1 MQLYLHFNPIK
12 FSTMLIVRLTK
23 WFLPAIIFCLL
34 FSCQREKGS
43 GQSLPEQAQDSI
55 VTDAALDTIDIS
67 YLTGKFE
74 PVNDPNFAEIPDSI
88 ASRPG
93 LLLRK
98 EALDALIRMI
108 SAAGKAGHRIT
119 VISATRNFD
128 YQREIWEKK
137 WTGKR
142 ILSNGK
148 NAAEAYPSPE
158 DRARAI
164 LLYSSMP
171 GTSRHH
177 WGTDFDINDLN
188 NAYFETGEG
197 ASLFMWME
205 ENAADFGFCRPY
217 TAKGPHRTSG
227 YEEEKWHW
235 SYMPLST
242 PLTKAAANKL
252 KNEDIS
258 GFKGEEASNS
268 IDVVGQYV
276 LGIDPFCLQLVN
288 E

>member
-1 MQLYLHFNPIK
+1 
-12 FSTMLIVRLTK
+12 MLIAHQIK
-23 WFLPAIIFCLL
+23 WFIAAGLFCLL
-34 FSCQREKGS
+34 FSCQREKS
-43 GQSLPEQAQDSI
+43 TEQDATGPVQDSI
-55 VTDAALDTIDIS
+55 AADPAMDTISIS
-67 YLTGKFE
+67 YLTGKF
-74 PVNDPNFAEIPDSI
+74 DPETDPRFVEVPDSI
-88 ASRPG
+88 ASRSG

-98 EALDALIRMI
+98 ETLEALTSMIRAAK
-108 SAAGKAGHRIT
+108 AAGHTMT

-128 YQREIWEKK
+128 YQKEIWERK
-137 WTGKR
+137 WTGER

-148 NAAEAYPSPE
+148 NAAVAYPSAV

-177 WGTDFDINDLN
+177 WGTDLDINDLN

-197 ASLFMWME
+197 AALFTWME
-205 ENAADFGFCRPY
+205 ENASDFGFCRPY
-217 TAKGPHRTSG
+217 TAKGPHRPYG

-235 SYMPLST
+235 SYMHLSI
-242 PLTKAAANKL
+242 PLTRAASRKL

-258 GFKGEEASNS
+258 GFKGEEAADS

-276 LGIDPFCLQLVN
+276 LGIDPSCLG